1 MVHIGIDSLSLFS
14 FQAPCVNNV
23 QSAIEH
29 IYPLVFEFRKERSP
43 EEIAAIQAAIIARG
57 LKRKRHSSFSVKKE
71 EDDDDVC
78 IIEDDDIEEEFDSD
92 QSYD

>member
-1 MVHIGIDSLSLFS
+1 MTFE
-14 FQAPCVNNV
+14 APCVNNV

-57 LKRKRHSSFSVKKE
+57 LKRKRHSSFSTKK
-71 EDDDDVC
+71 DDDDEDDVC
-78 IIEDDDIEEEFDSD
+78 IIEDDDPDEEFDSD
-92 QSYD
+92 QSHD